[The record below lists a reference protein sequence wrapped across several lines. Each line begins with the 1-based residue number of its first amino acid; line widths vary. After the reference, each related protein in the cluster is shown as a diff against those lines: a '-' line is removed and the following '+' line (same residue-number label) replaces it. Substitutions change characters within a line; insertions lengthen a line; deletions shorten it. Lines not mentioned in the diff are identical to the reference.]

1 MYSYTYIF
9 VSTVTV
15 IAAVSIV
22 IMAFVACG
30 SGEEEPTAPQRY
42 VVIWPVYDT
51 PSHTSEYEVLIKI
64 HVFLV
69 SLCAGYPSVIHGLC
83 FCSIGLSVFFFH

>member
-9 VSTVTV
+9 VSTLTV

-30 SGEEEPTAPQRY
+30 SGEEGPTAPQRY
-42 VVIWPVYDT
+42 FVT
-51 PSHTSEYEVLIKI
+51 
-64 HVFLV
+64 
-69 SLCAGYPSVIHGLC
+69 
-83 FCSIGLSVFFFH
+83 

>member
-1 MYSYTYIF
+1 MLFCAKMSVQQNGFISLPLKDRFYMYSYTYIF

-42 VVIWPVYDT
+42 VVI
-51 PSHTSEYEVLIKI
+51 
-64 HVFLV
+64 
-69 SLCAGYPSVIHGLC
+69 
-83 FCSIGLSVFFFH
+83 